1 MEGMN
6 YNISDASVCISQR
19 EIDNIYYNYLDCS

>member
-6 YNISDASVCISQR
+6 YNISDAPACISQL
-19 EIDNIYYNYLDCS
+19 EIDNIYYTTKIVV